1 MVLVSITILAIMG
14 TLFTAIAMRSYEYS
28 YAKLCKQQAY
38 YTARSSI
45 EAFYSMV
52 TSNTALLTSLLTEL
66 QSEYLRQVAA
76 APSGVVDPTTVG
88 INVGSTG
95 GGDGSGLVAGGFFDT
110 FLGDCELRVRYAD
123 QKMSQLSIEAH
134 ATYNGYSE
142 SARALIA
149 RTNFAASELKKI
161 FDNTFC
167 LQSPISTIVTDG
179 INGDVYVSQPA
190 PYMYNDDGS
199 IKTTGNEGV
208 YNSILEQLKK
218 NGSYQH
224 GSKTYYAVAG
234 QYLREDDGSIT
245 TYTSTDVG
253 KYNYILSTKVYGN
266 VQASTEDSSLV
277 GHTKPI
283 GMDNMPLANGLYNDW
298 VELYMFSAVE
308 GDITM
313 DGNLYA
319 HSRVLVGLIDKDQSG
334 RQYISYWDDAQQRRI
349 FPQRASATLL
359 TSNVYPTYG
368 LEGNSA
374 GQIKNYEHGF
384 AEDVFFDHTQSAV
397 LDVGVSKFRI
407 NGNMYLWEDARIE
420 NMDSTQTENA
430 LNGVKNNIYAA
441 KDLYIDGYYIE
452 DWSSIFSWATMYTN
466 HQVSVYGDVVVK
478 GDAFIS
484 GADIYGDV
492 YCYGDKLTMVD
503 VNVYGNVYFAGSD
516 FSALGLNVNSGT
528 LNVTYNGQSATKN
541 LSGGNVIIAGLKG
554 DSNYKG
560 YDDGAGFGTAQD
572 VGGSKSKYEWG
583 ATLTNCNVYGNL
595 WSAVNTHIMCSK
607 WADGSNSLPDKY
619 GNIYVEQYLFIDL
632 TFPYTYTT
640 KKEPDVLK
648 SGHHENW
655 LASEEEN
662 EDYKFYE
669 AACWNCFERV
679 NSSQV
684 IYAERFQFRTNQS
697 EYSGYSVDVSFL
709 GNVYVG
715 SGGAYVDGNED
726 NNDGRYE
733 GGKGGAKGYRG
744 ESIFMESFHTPTWKT
759 ERYWDITGV
768 KYYRVPDSCWDTSF
782 GSNAVCIDTETATSY
797 IANSLYP
804 ASGGNWDVAM
814 NYRQTQLLASFG
826 QNTGT
831 YGEAVFGNTQIWK
844 DKVIN
849 LYSWTAPQHG
859 IDEEDLE
866 TGKVVNY
873 AGGEDGFGQADIAGN
888 VMRDSVGAYLEFL
901 RDNPAAGEVSG
912 SENQGNYTLTIK
924 QSACF
929 RTKADFTRF
938 DRVIIDTTS
947 GNVHI
952 KFLGGAEFGDPAA
965 TDYDSGSDVILK
977 GGNLTFWY
985 LYQNGSYDIDAPTLK
1000 VNPFTQVGLVQAG
1013 TGGGYSIDG
1022 LYIISNDDCLIQ
1034 FEKDASLTGFVYA
1047 PYSHFLLKPGSSGAT
1062 NTLNGCM
1069 AIESLI
1075 LIADG
1080 DGVDWFTNWWN
1091 NLIWKPDKIIDALVK
1106 QYENSFY
1113 DYVMPPLIMDAG
1125 FQYGDTAGELTDFN
1139 QVVWEFM
1146 GYY

>member
-66 QSEYLRQVAA
+66 QAEYLRQVAA

-95 GGDGSGLVAGGFFDT
+95 GGDGNGLVAGGFFDT

-208 YNSILEQLKK
+208 YNHILEQLKK

-234 QYLREDDGSIT
+234 QYLREDDGSVT

-298 VELYMFSAVE
+298 VELYMFSAVK
-308 GDITM
+308 GDVTM

-374 GQIKNYEHGF
+374 GQITNYEHGF
-384 AEDVFFDHTQSAV
+384 AKDVFFDHTQSAV

-466 HQVSVYGDVVVK
+466 HQVSVYGDVVVQ

-560 YDDGAGFGTAQD
+560 YDAGAGFGTAQD
-572 VGGSKSKYEWG
+572 VGGSASDYEWG

-607 WADGSNSLPDKY
+607 WDEGSKSLPDKY

-632 TFPYTYTT
+632 TFPYTTET
-640 KKEPDVLK
+640 DGLK

-655 LASEEEN
+655 LAGEN
-662 EDYKFYE
+662 NDYNV
-669 AACWNCFERV
+669 AARWNCFERT
-679 NSSQV
+679 NDNQV
-684 IYAERFQFRTNQS
+684 IYAERFQFRTNQ
-697 EYSGYSVDVSFL
+697 VDILLVQRTDVNYL
-709 GNVYVG
+709 GTLCVG
-715 SGGAYVDGNED
+715 NGGFYVDGNDEWHNEETFNYSWNNSTKFIAAFTSTPESSAKLWDADFD
-726 NNDGRYE
+726 NSIQYGVNEITLASRIADGY
-733 GGKGGAKGYRG
+733 GTV
-744 ESIFMESFHTPTWKT
+744 ES
-759 ERYWDITGV
+759 
-768 KYYRVPDSCWDTSF
+768 
-782 GSNAVCIDTETATSY
+782 ALSY
-797 IANSLYP
+797 KL
-804 ASGGNWDVAM
+804 
-814 NYRQTQLLASFG
+814 TQLLTSFG

-888 VMRDSVGAYLEFL
+888 VMRDSVDAYLEFL
-901 RDNPAAGEVSG
+901 GDNRAAGEVSG
-912 SENQGNYTLTIK
+912 SEDQGNYTLTIK

-985 LYQNGSYDIDAPTLK
+985 LYQNGSYNIDAPTLK

>member
-208 YNSILEQLKK
+208 YNHILEQLKK

-234 QYLREDDGSIT
+234 QYLREDDGSVT

-298 VELYMFSAVE
+298 VELYMFSAVK
-308 GDITM
+308 GDVTM

-359 TSNVYPTYG
+359 TSNVYPAYG

-374 GQIKNYEHGF
+374 GQITNYEHGF
-384 AEDVFFDHTQSAV
+384 AKDVFFDHTQSAV

-466 HQVSVYGDVVVK
+466 HQVSVYGDVVVQ

-560 YDDGAGFGTAQD
+560 YDAGAGFGTAQD
-572 VGGSKSKYEWG
+572 VGGSASDYEWG

-607 WADGSNSLPDKY
+607 WDEGSKSLPDKY

-632 TFPYTYTT
+632 TFPYTTET
-640 KKEPDVLK
+640 DGLK

-655 LASEEEN
+655 LAGEN
-662 EDYKFYE
+662 NDYNV
-669 AACWNCFERV
+669 AARWNCFERT
-679 NSSQV
+679 NDNQV
-684 IYAERFQFRTNQS
+684 IYAERFQFRTNQ
-697 EYSGYSVDVSFL
+697 VDILLVQRTDVNYL
-709 GNVYVG
+709 GTLCVG
-715 SGGAYVDGNED
+715 NGGFYVDGNDEWHNEETFNYSWNNSTKFIAAFTSTPESSAKLWDADFD
-726 NNDGRYE
+726 NSIQYGVNEITLASRIADGY
-733 GGKGGAKGYRG
+733 GTV
-744 ESIFMESFHTPTWKT
+744 ES
-759 ERYWDITGV
+759 
-768 KYYRVPDSCWDTSF
+768 
-782 GSNAVCIDTETATSY
+782 ALSY
-797 IANSLYP
+797 KL
-804 ASGGNWDVAM
+804 
-814 NYRQTQLLASFG
+814 TQLLDSFG

-888 VMRDSVGAYLEFL
+888 VMRDSVDAYLEFL
-901 RDNPAAGEVSG
+901 GDNRAAGEVSG
-912 SENQGNYTLTIK
+912 SEDQGNYTLTIK

-965 TDYDSGSDVILK
+965 TSYDNGSDVILK

-985 LYQNGSYDIDAPTLK
+985 LYQNGSYNIDAPTLK

>member
-66 QSEYLRQVAA
+66 QAEYLRQVAA

-208 YNSILEQLKK
+208 YNHILEQLKK

-234 QYLREDDGSIT
+234 QYLREDDGSVT

-308 GDITM
+308 GDVTM

-374 GQIKNYEHGF
+374 GQITNYEHGF
-384 AEDVFFDHTQSAV
+384 AKDVFFDHTQSAV

-466 HQVSVYGDVVVK
+466 HQVSVYGDVVVQ

-560 YDDGAGFGTAQD
+560 YDAGAGFGTAQD
-572 VGGSKSKYEWG
+572 VGGSASDYEWG

-607 WADGSNSLPDKY
+607 WDEGSKSLPDKY

-632 TFPYTYTT
+632 TFPYTTET
-640 KKEPDVLK
+640 DGLK

-655 LASEEEN
+655 LAGEN
-662 EDYKFYE
+662 NDYNV
-669 AACWNCFERV
+669 AARWNCFERT
-679 NSSQV
+679 NDNQV
-684 IYAERFQFRTNQS
+684 IYAERFQFRTNQ
-697 EYSGYSVDVSFL
+697 VDILLVQRTDVNYL
-709 GNVYVG
+709 GTLCVG
-715 SGGAYVDGNED
+715 NGGFYVDGNDEWHNEETFNYSWNNSTKFIAAFTSTPESSAKLWDADFD
-726 NNDGRYE
+726 NSIQYGVNEITLASRIADGY
-733 GGKGGAKGYRG
+733 GTV
-744 ESIFMESFHTPTWKT
+744 ES
-759 ERYWDITGV
+759 
-768 KYYRVPDSCWDTSF
+768 
-782 GSNAVCIDTETATSY
+782 ALSY
-797 IANSLYP
+797 KL
-804 ASGGNWDVAM
+804 
-814 NYRQTQLLASFG
+814 TQLLTSFG

-888 VMRDSVGAYLEFL
+888 VMRDSVSAYLEFL

-965 TDYDSGSDVILK
+965 TDYDSGGDVILK

-985 LYQNGSYDIDAPTLK
+985 LYQNGSYNIDAPTLK

>member
-66 QSEYLRQVAA
+66 QAEYLRQVAA

-374 GQIKNYEHGF
+374 GQIANYEHGF
-384 AEDVFFDHTQSAV
+384 AKDVFFDHTQSAV

-466 HQVSVYGDVVVK
+466 HQVSVYGDVVVQ

-560 YDDGAGFGTAQD
+560 YDAGAGFGTAQD
-572 VGGSKSKYEWG
+572 VGGSASDYEWG

-607 WADGSNSLPDKY
+607 WDEGSKSLPDKY

-632 TFPYTYTT
+632 TFPYTTET
-640 KKEPDVLK
+640 DGLK

-655 LASEEEN
+655 LAGEN
-662 EDYKFYE
+662 NDYNV
-669 AACWNCFERV
+669 AARWNCFERT
-679 NSSQV
+679 NDNQV
-684 IYAERFQFRTNQS
+684 IYAERFQFRTNQ
-697 EYSGYSVDVSFL
+697 VDILLVQRTDVNYL
-709 GNVYVG
+709 GTLCVG
-715 SGGAYVDGNED
+715 NGGFYVDGNDEWHNEETFNYSWNNSTKFIAAFTSTPESSAKLWDADFD
-726 NNDGRYE
+726 NSIQYGVNEITLASRIADGY
-733 GGKGGAKGYRG
+733 GTV
-744 ESIFMESFHTPTWKT
+744 ES
-759 ERYWDITGV
+759 
-768 KYYRVPDSCWDTSF
+768 
-782 GSNAVCIDTETATSY
+782 ALSY
-797 IANSLYP
+797 KL
-804 ASGGNWDVAM
+804 
-814 NYRQTQLLASFG
+814 TQLLTSFG

-912 SENQGNYTLTIK
+912 SKNQGNYTLTIK

-965 TDYDSGSDVILK
+965 TDYDSGGDVILK

-985 LYQNGSYDIDAPTLK
+985 LYQNGSYNIDAPTLK

>member
-208 YNSILEQLKK
+208 YNHILEQLKK

-234 QYLREDDGSIT
+234 QYLREDDGSVT

-308 GDITM
+308 GDVTM

-374 GQIKNYEHGF
+374 GQITNYEHGF

-466 HQVSVYGDVVVK
+466 HQVSVYGDVVVQ

-560 YDDGAGFGTAQD
+560 YDAGAGFGTAQD
-572 VGGSKSKYEWG
+572 VGGSASDYEWG

-607 WADGSNSLPDKY
+607 WDEGSKSLPDKY

-632 TFPYTYTT
+632 TFPYTTET
-640 KKEPDVLK
+640 DGLK

-655 LASEEEN
+655 LAGEN
-662 EDYKFYE
+662 NDYNV
-669 AACWNCFERV
+669 AARWNCFERT
-679 NSSQV
+679 NDNQV
-684 IYAERFQFRTNQS
+684 IYAERFQFRTNQ
-697 EYSGYSVDVSFL
+697 VDILLVQRTDVNYL
-709 GNVYVG
+709 GTLCVG
-715 SGGAYVDGNED
+715 NGGFYVDGNDEWHNEETFNYSWNNSTKFIAAFTSTPESSAKLWDADFD
-726 NNDGRYE
+726 NSIQYGVNEITLASRIADGY
-733 GGKGGAKGYRG
+733 GTV
-744 ESIFMESFHTPTWKT
+744 ES
-759 ERYWDITGV
+759 
-768 KYYRVPDSCWDTSF
+768 
-782 GSNAVCIDTETATSY
+782 ALSY
-797 IANSLYP
+797 KL
-804 ASGGNWDVAM
+804 
-814 NYRQTQLLASFG
+814 TQLLTSFG

-912 SENQGNYTLTIK
+912 SKNQGNYTLTIK

-965 TDYDSGSDVILK
+965 TDYDSGGDVILK

-985 LYQNGSYDIDAPTLK
+985 LYQNGSYNIDAPTLK

>member
-234 QYLREDDGSIT
+234 QYLREDDGSVNM
-245 TYTSTDVG
+245 YTSTDVG

-298 VELYMFSAVE
+298 VELYMFSAVK
-308 GDITM
+308 GDVTM

-319 HSRVLVGLIDKDQSG
+319 HSRELVGLIDKDQSG

-374 GQIKNYEHGF
+374 GQITNYEHGF
-384 AEDVFFDHTQSAV
+384 AKDVFFDHTQSAV

-466 HQVSVYGDVVVK
+466 HQVSVYGDVVVQ

-560 YDDGAGFGTAQD
+560 YDAGAGFGTAQD
-572 VGGSKSKYEWG
+572 VGGSASDYEWG

-607 WADGSNSLPDKY
+607 WDEGSKSLPDKY

-632 TFPYTYTT
+632 TFPYTTET
-640 KKEPDVLK
+640 DGLK

-655 LASEEEN
+655 LAGEN
-662 EDYKFYE
+662 NDYNV
-669 AACWNCFERV
+669 AARWNCFERT
-679 NSSQV
+679 NDNQV
-684 IYAERFQFRTNQS
+684 IYAERFQFRTNQ
-697 EYSGYSVDVSFL
+697 VDILLVQRTDVNYL
-709 GNVYVG
+709 GTLCVG
-715 SGGAYVDGNED
+715 NGGFYVDGNDEWHNEETFNYSWNNSTKFIAAFTSTPESSAKLWDADFD
-726 NNDGRYE
+726 NSIQYGVNEITLASRIADGY
-733 GGKGGAKGYRG
+733 GTV
-744 ESIFMESFHTPTWKT
+744 ES
-759 ERYWDITGV
+759 
-768 KYYRVPDSCWDTSF
+768 
-782 GSNAVCIDTETATSY
+782 ALSY
-797 IANSLYP
+797 KL
-804 ASGGNWDVAM
+804 
-814 NYRQTQLLASFG
+814 TQLLDSFG

-888 VMRDSVGAYLEFL
+888 VMRDSVDAYLEFL
-901 RDNPAAGEVSG
+901 GDNRAAGEVSG
-912 SENQGNYTLTIK
+912 SEDQGNYTLTIK

-965 TDYDSGSDVILK
+965 TSYDNGSDVILK

-985 LYQNGSYDIDAPTLK
+985 LYQNGSYNIDAPTLK

>member
-66 QSEYLRQVAA
+66 QAEYLRQVAA

-208 YNSILEQLKK
+208 YNHILEQLKK

-234 QYLREDDGSIT
+234 QYLREDDGSVT

-298 VELYMFSAVE
+298 VELYMFSAVK
-308 GDITM
+308 GDVTM

-319 HSRVLVGLIDKDQSG
+319 HSRVLVGLIDKDRSG

-374 GQIKNYEHGF
+374 GQITNYEHGF
-384 AEDVFFDHTQSAV
+384 AKDVFFDHTQSAV

-466 HQVSVYGDVVVK
+466 HQVSVYGDVVVQ

-541 LSGGNVIIAGLKG
+541 LSGGNVMIAGLKG

-560 YDDGAGFGTAQD
+560 YDAGAGFGTAQD
-572 VGGSKSKYEWG
+572 VGGSASDYEWG

-607 WADGSNSLPDKY
+607 WDEGSKSLPDKY

-632 TFPYTYTT
+632 TFPYTTET
-640 KKEPDVLK
+640 DGLK

-655 LASEEEN
+655 LAGEN
-662 EDYKFYE
+662 NDYNV
-669 AACWNCFERV
+669 AARWNCFERT
-679 NSSQV
+679 NDNQV
-684 IYAERFQFRTNQS
+684 IYAERFQFRTNQADILL
-697 EYSGYSVDVSFL
+697 VQRTDVNYL
-709 GNVYVG
+709 GTLCVG
-715 SGGAYVDGNED
+715 NGGFYVDGNDEWHNEETFNYSWNNSTKFIAAFTSTPESSAKLWDADFD
-726 NNDGRYE
+726 NSIQYGVNEITLASRIADGY
-733 GGKGGAKGYRG
+733 GTV
-744 ESIFMESFHTPTWKT
+744 ES
-759 ERYWDITGV
+759 
-768 KYYRVPDSCWDTSF
+768 
-782 GSNAVCIDTETATSY
+782 ALSY
-797 IANSLYP
+797 KL
-804 ASGGNWDVAM
+804 
-814 NYRQTQLLASFG
+814 TQLLTSFG

-888 VMRDSVGAYLEFL
+888 VMRDSVSAYLEFL

-985 LYQNGSYDIDAPTLK
+985 LYQNGSYNIDAPTLK
-1000 VNPFTQVGLVQAG
+1000 VNPFTQVGLVQSG

>member
-374 GQIKNYEHGF
+374 GQIANYEHGF
-384 AEDVFFDHTQSAV
+384 AKDVFFDHTQSAV

-466 HQVSVYGDVVVK
+466 HQVSVYGDVVVQ

-554 DSNYKG
+554 DSNYKT
-560 YDDGAGFGTAQD
+560 YDAGAGFGTAQD
-572 VGGSKSKYEWG
+572 VGGSASKYEWG

-607 WADGSNSLPDKY
+607 WDEGSKSLPDKY

-632 TFPYTYTT
+632 TFPYTTET
-640 KKEPDVLK
+640 DGLK

-655 LASEEEN
+655 LAGEN
-662 EDYKFYE
+662 NDYNV
-669 AACWNCFERV
+669 AARWNCFERT
-679 NSSQV
+679 NDNQV
-684 IYAERFQFRTNQS
+684 IYAERFQFRTNQ
-697 EYSGYSVDVSFL
+697 VDILLVQRTDVNYL
-709 GNVYVG
+709 GTLCVG
-715 SGGAYVDGNED
+715 NGGFYVDGNDEWHNEETFNYSWNNSTKFIAAFTSTPESSAKLWDADFD
-726 NNDGRYE
+726 NSIQYGVNEITLASRIADGY
-733 GGKGGAKGYRG
+733 GTV
-744 ESIFMESFHTPTWKT
+744 ES
-759 ERYWDITGV
+759 
-768 KYYRVPDSCWDTSF
+768 
-782 GSNAVCIDTETATSY
+782 ALSY
-797 IANSLYP
+797 KL
-804 ASGGNWDVAM
+804 
-814 NYRQTQLLASFG
+814 TQLLTSFG

-888 VMRDSVGAYLEFL
+888 VMRDSVDAYLEFL
-901 RDNPAAGEVSG
+901 GDNRAAGEVSG
-912 SENQGNYTLTIK
+912 SKDQGNYTLTIK

-965 TDYDSGSDVILK
+965 TDYDSGGDVILK

-985 LYQNGSYDIDAPTLK
+985 LYQNGSYNINAPTLK

-1080 DGVDWFTNWWN
+1080 DDVDWFTNWWN

>member
-66 QSEYLRQVAA
+66 QAEYLRQVAA

-190 PYMYNDDGS
+190 PYVYNDDGS

-208 YNSILEQLKK
+208 YNHILEQLKK

-234 QYLREDDGSIT
+234 QYLREDDGSVT

-298 VELYMFSAVE
+298 VELYMFSAVK
-308 GDITM
+308 GDVTM

-374 GQIKNYEHGF
+374 GQITNYEHGF

-466 HQVSVYGDVVVK
+466 HQVSVYGDVVVQ

-560 YDDGAGFGTAQD
+560 YDAGAGFGTAQD
-572 VGGSKSKYEWG
+572 VGGSASDYEWG

-607 WADGSNSLPDKY
+607 WDEGSKSLPDKY

-632 TFPYTYTT
+632 TFPYTTET
-640 KKEPDVLK
+640 DGLK

-655 LASEEEN
+655 LAGEN
-662 EDYKFYE
+662 NDYNV
-669 AACWNCFERV
+669 AARWNCFERT
-679 NSSQV
+679 NDNQV
-684 IYAERFQFRTNQS
+684 IYAERFQFRTNQ
-697 EYSGYSVDVSFL
+697 VDILLVQRTDVNYL
-709 GNVYVG
+709 GTLCVG
-715 SGGAYVDGNED
+715 NGGFYVDGNDEWHNEETFNYSWNNSTKFIAAFTSTPESSAKLWDADFD
-726 NNDGRYE
+726 NSIQYGVNEITLASRIADGY
-733 GGKGGAKGYRG
+733 GTV
-744 ESIFMESFHTPTWKT
+744 ES
-759 ERYWDITGV
+759 
-768 KYYRVPDSCWDTSF
+768 
-782 GSNAVCIDTETATSY
+782 ALSY
-797 IANSLYP
+797 KL
-804 ASGGNWDVAM
+804 
-814 NYRQTQLLASFG
+814 TQLLTSFG

-888 VMRDSVGAYLEFL
+888 VMRDSVDAYLEFL
-901 RDNPAAGEVSG
+901 GDNPAAGEVSG

-965 TDYDSGSDVILK
+965 TSYDNGSDVILK

-985 LYQNGSYDIDAPTLK
+985 LYQNGSYNIDAPTLK

>member
-66 QSEYLRQVAA
+66 QAEYLRQVAA

-374 GQIKNYEHGF
+374 GQIANYEHGF
-384 AEDVFFDHTQSAV
+384 AKDVFFDHTQSAV

-466 HQVSVYGDVVVK
+466 HQVSVYGDVVVQ

-560 YDDGAGFGTAQD
+560 YDAGAGFGTAQD
-572 VGGSKSKYEWG
+572 VGGSASDYEWG

-607 WADGSNSLPDKY
+607 WDEGSKSLPDKY

-632 TFPYTYTT
+632 TFPYTTET
-640 KKEPDVLK
+640 DGLK

-655 LASEEEN
+655 LAGEN
-662 EDYKFYE
+662 NDYNV
-669 AACWNCFERV
+669 AARWNCFERT
-679 NSSQV
+679 NDNQV
-684 IYAERFQFRTNQS
+684 IYAERFQFRTNQ
-697 EYSGYSVDVSFL
+697 VDILLVQRTDVNYL
-709 GNVYVG
+709 GTLCVG
-715 SGGAYVDGNED
+715 NGGFYVDGNDEWHNEETFNYSWNNSTKFIAAFTSTPESSAKLWDADFD
-726 NNDGRYE
+726 NSIQYGVNEITLASRIADGY
-733 GGKGGAKGYRG
+733 GTV
-744 ESIFMESFHTPTWKT
+744 ES
-759 ERYWDITGV
+759 
-768 KYYRVPDSCWDTSF
+768 
-782 GSNAVCIDTETATSY
+782 ALSY
-797 IANSLYP
+797 KL
-804 ASGGNWDVAM
+804 
-814 NYRQTQLLASFG
+814 TQLLTSFG

-888 VMRDSVGAYLEFL
+888 VMRDSVDAYLEFL
-901 RDNPAAGEVSG
+901 GDNRAAGEVSG
-912 SENQGNYTLTIK
+912 SKDQGNYTLTIK

-965 TDYDSGSDVILK
+965 TDYDSGGDVILK

-985 LYQNGSYDIDAPTLK
+985 LYQNGSYNINAPTLK

>member
-66 QSEYLRQVAA
+66 QAEYLRQVAA

-234 QYLREDDGSIT
+234 QYLREDDGSVT
-245 TYTSTDVG
+245 MYTSTDVG
-253 KYNYILSTKVYGN
+253 KYNHILRTKVYGN

-308 GDITM
+308 GDVTM

-374 GQIKNYEHGF
+374 GQITNYEHGF

-466 HQVSVYGDVVVK
+466 HQVSVYGDVVVQ

-516 FSALGLNVNSGT
+516 FSALGLNVNRGT

-560 YDDGAGFGTAQD
+560 YDAGAGFGTAQD
-572 VGGSKSKYEWG
+572 VGGSASDYEWG

-607 WADGSNSLPDKY
+607 WDEGSKSLPDKY

-632 TFPYTYTT
+632 TFPYTTET
-640 KKEPDVLK
+640 DGLK

-655 LASEEEN
+655 LAGEN
-662 EDYKFYE
+662 NDYNV
-669 AACWNCFERV
+669 AARWNCFERT
-679 NSSQV
+679 NDNQV
-684 IYAERFQFRTNQS
+684 IYAERFQFRTNQ
-697 EYSGYSVDVSFL
+697 VDILLVQRTDVNYL
-709 GNVYVG
+709 GTLCVG
-715 SGGAYVDGNED
+715 NGGFYVDGNDEWHNEETFNYSWNNSTKFIAAFTSTPESSAKLWDADFD
-726 NNDGRYE
+726 NSIQYGVNEITLASRIADGY
-733 GGKGGAKGYRG
+733 GTV
-744 ESIFMESFHTPTWKT
+744 ES
-759 ERYWDITGV
+759 
-768 KYYRVPDSCWDTSF
+768 
-782 GSNAVCIDTETATSY
+782 ALSY
-797 IANSLYP
+797 KL
-804 ASGGNWDVAM
+804 
-814 NYRQTQLLASFG
+814 TQLLTSFG

-888 VMRDSVGAYLEFL
+888 VMRDSVSAYLEFL

-965 TDYDSGSDVILK
+965 TDYDSGGDVILK

>member
-1 MVLVSITILAIMG
+1 MKARCRLRRVYKKGASLAMVLVSITILAIMG

-66 QSEYLRQVAA
+66 QAEYLRQVAA

-234 QYLREDDGSIT
+234 QYLREDDGSVT

-298 VELYMFSAVE
+298 VELYMFSAVK
-308 GDITM
+308 GDVTM

-374 GQIKNYEHGF
+374 GQITNYEHGF
-384 AEDVFFDHTQSAV
+384 AKDVFFDHTQSAV

-466 HQVSVYGDVVVK
+466 HQVSVYGDVVVQ

-560 YDDGAGFGTAQD
+560 YDAGAGFGTAQD
-572 VGGSKSKYEWG
+572 VGGSASDYEWG

-607 WADGSNSLPDKY
+607 WDEGSKSLPDKY

-632 TFPYTYTT
+632 TFPYTTET
-640 KKEPDVLK
+640 DGLK

-655 LASEEEN
+655 LAGEN
-662 EDYKFYE
+662 NDYNV
-669 AACWNCFERV
+669 AARWNCFERT
-679 NSSQV
+679 NDNQV
-684 IYAERFQFRTNQS
+684 IYAERFQFRTNQ
-697 EYSGYSVDVSFL
+697 VDILLVQRTDVNYL
-709 GNVYVG
+709 GTLCVG
-715 SGGAYVDGNED
+715 NGGFYVDGNDEWHNEETFNYSWNNSTKFIAAFTSTPESSAKLWDADFD
-726 NNDGRYE
+726 NSIQYGVNEITLASRIADGY
-733 GGKGGAKGYRG
+733 GTV
-744 ESIFMESFHTPTWKT
+744 ES
-759 ERYWDITGV
+759 
-768 KYYRVPDSCWDTSF
+768 
-782 GSNAVCIDTETATSY
+782 ALSY
-797 IANSLYP
+797 KL
-804 ASGGNWDVAM
+804 
-814 NYRQTQLLASFG
+814 TQLLTSFG

-912 SENQGNYTLTIK
+912 SKNQGNYTLTIK

-965 TDYDSGSDVILK
+965 TDYDSGGDVILK

-985 LYQNGSYDIDAPTLK
+985 LYQNGSYNIDAPTLK

>member
-66 QSEYLRQVAA
+66 QAEYLRQVAA

-190 PYMYNDDGS
+190 PYVYNDDGS

-208 YNSILEQLKK
+208 YNHILEQLKK

-234 QYLREDDGSIT
+234 QYLREDDGSVT

-308 GDITM
+308 GDVTM

-374 GQIKNYEHGF
+374 GQITNYEHGF

-466 HQVSVYGDVVVK
+466 HQVSVYGDVVVQ

-560 YDDGAGFGTAQD
+560 YDAGAGFGTAQD
-572 VGGSKSKYEWG
+572 VGGSASDYEWG

-607 WADGSNSLPDKY
+607 WDEGSKSLPDKY

-632 TFPYTYTT
+632 TFPYTTET
-640 KKEPDVLK
+640 DGLK

-655 LASEEEN
+655 LAGEN
-662 EDYKFYE
+662 NDYNV
-669 AACWNCFERV
+669 AARWNCFERT
-679 NSSQV
+679 NDNQV
-684 IYAERFQFRTNQS
+684 IYAERFQFRTNQ
-697 EYSGYSVDVSFL
+697 VDILLVQRTDVNYL
-709 GNVYVG
+709 GTLCVG
-715 SGGAYVDGNED
+715 NGGFYVDGNDEWHNEETFNYSWNNSTKFIAAFTSTPESSAKLWDADFD
-726 NNDGRYE
+726 NSIQYGVNEITLASRIADGY
-733 GGKGGAKGYRG
+733 GTV
-744 ESIFMESFHTPTWKT
+744 ES
-759 ERYWDITGV
+759 
-768 KYYRVPDSCWDTSF
+768 
-782 GSNAVCIDTETATSY
+782 ALSY
-797 IANSLYP
+797 KL
-804 ASGGNWDVAM
+804 
-814 NYRQTQLLASFG
+814 TQLLTSFG

-831 YGEAVFGNTQIWK
+831 YGEAVFGNTQIWE

-888 VMRDSVGAYLEFL
+888 VMRDSVDAYLEFL
-901 RDNPAAGEVSG
+901 GDNPAAGEVSG

-985 LYQNGSYDIDAPTLK
+985 LYQNGSYNIDAPTLK
-1000 VNPFTQVGLVQAG
+1000 VNPFTQVGLVQSG

>member
-1 MVLVSITILAIMG
+1 MKARCRLRRVYKKGASLAMVLVSITILAIMG

-66 QSEYLRQVAA
+66 QAEYLRQVAA

-208 YNSILEQLKK
+208 YNHILEQLKK

-234 QYLREDDGSIT
+234 QYLREDDGSVT

-308 GDITM
+308 GDVTM

-374 GQIKNYEHGF
+374 GQITNYEHGF
-384 AEDVFFDHTQSAV
+384 AKDVFFDHTQSAV

-466 HQVSVYGDVVVK
+466 HQVSVYGDVVVQ

-560 YDDGAGFGTAQD
+560 YDAGAGFGTAQD
-572 VGGSKSKYEWG
+572 VGGSASDYEWG

-607 WADGSNSLPDKY
+607 WDEGSKSLPDKY

-632 TFPYTYTT
+632 TFPYTTET
-640 KKEPDVLK
+640 DGLK

-655 LASEEEN
+655 LAGEN
-662 EDYKFYE
+662 NDYNV
-669 AACWNCFERV
+669 AARWNCFERT
-679 NSSQV
+679 NDNQV
-684 IYAERFQFRTNQS
+684 IYAERFQFRTNQ
-697 EYSGYSVDVSFL
+697 VDILLVQRTDVNYL
-709 GNVYVG
+709 GTLCVG
-715 SGGAYVDGNED
+715 NGGFYVDGNDEWHNEETFNYSWNNSTKFIAAFTSTPESSAKLWDADFD
-726 NNDGRYE
+726 NSIQYGVNEITLASRIADGY
-733 GGKGGAKGYRG
+733 GTV
-744 ESIFMESFHTPTWKT
+744 ES
-759 ERYWDITGV
+759 
-768 KYYRVPDSCWDTSF
+768 
-782 GSNAVCIDTETATSY
+782 ALSY
-797 IANSLYP
+797 KL
-804 ASGGNWDVAM
+804 
-814 NYRQTQLLASFG
+814 TQLLTSFG

-912 SENQGNYTLTIK
+912 SKNQGNYTLTIK

-965 TDYDSGSDVILK
+965 TDYDSGGDVILK

-985 LYQNGSYDIDAPTLK
+985 LYQNGSYNIDAPTLK

>member
-66 QSEYLRQVAA
+66 QAEYLRQVAA

-234 QYLREDDGSIT
+234 QYLREDDGSVT

-308 GDITM
+308 GDVTM

-374 GQIKNYEHGF
+374 GQIANYEHGF
-384 AEDVFFDHTQSAV
+384 AKDVFFDHTQSAV

-466 HQVSVYGDVVVK
+466 HQVSVYGDVVVQ

-560 YDDGAGFGTAQD
+560 YDDGAGFGTAED
-572 VGGSKSKYEWG
+572 VGGSASDYEWG

-607 WADGSNSLPDKY
+607 WDEGSKSLPDKY

-632 TFPYTYTT
+632 TFPYTTET
-640 KKEPDVLK
+640 DGLK

-655 LASEEEN
+655 LAGEN
-662 EDYKFYE
+662 NDYNV
-669 AACWNCFERV
+669 AARWNCFERT
-679 NSSQV
+679 NDNQV
-684 IYAERFQFRTNQS
+684 IYAERFQFRTNQ
-697 EYSGYSVDVSFL
+697 VDILLVQRTDVNYL
-709 GNVYVG
+709 GTLCVG
-715 SGGAYVDGNED
+715 NGGFYVDGNDEWHNEETFNYSWNNSTKFIAAFTSTPESSAKLWDADFD
-726 NNDGRYE
+726 NSIQYGVNEITLASRIADGY
-733 GGKGGAKGYRG
+733 GTV
-744 ESIFMESFHTPTWKT
+744 ES
-759 ERYWDITGV
+759 
-768 KYYRVPDSCWDTSF
+768 
-782 GSNAVCIDTETATSY
+782 ALSY
-797 IANSLYP
+797 KL
-804 ASGGNWDVAM
+804 
-814 NYRQTQLLASFG
+814 TQLLTSFG

-831 YGEAVFGNTQIWK
+831 YREAVFGNTQIWK

-888 VMRDSVGAYLEFL
+888 VMRDSVDAYLEFL
-901 RDNPAAGEVSG
+901 RDNRAAGEVSG
-912 SENQGNYTLTIK
+912 SEDQGNYTLTIK

-985 LYQNGSYDIDAPTLK
+985 LYQNGSYNIDAPTLK

-1091 NLIWKPDKIIDALVK
+1091 NLIWKPGKIIDALVK

>member
-218 NGSYQH
+218 KGSYQH
-224 GSKTYYAVAG
+224 GSKTYHAVAG
-234 QYLREDDGSIT
+234 QYLREDDGSVT
-245 TYTSTDVG
+245 MYTSTDVG

-374 GQIKNYEHGF
+374 GQITNYEHGF

-452 DWSSIFSWATMYTN
+452 DWSNIFSWATMYTN
-466 HQVSVYGDVVVK
+466 HQVSVYGDVVVQ

-516 FSALGLNVNSGT
+516 FSALGLNVNRGT
-528 LNVTYNGQSATKN
+528 LNVTYNGQSATKE

-554 DSNYKG
+554 DSNYNK
-560 YDDGAGFGTAQD
+560 YDAGAGFGTAQD

-640 KKEPDVLK
+640 KTEPDVLK

-669 AACWNCFERV
+669 AARWNCFERT
-679 NSSQV
+679 NDNQV
-684 IYAERFQFRTNQS
+684 IYAERFQFRTNQ
-697 EYSGYSVDVSFL
+697 VDILLVQRTDVNYL
-709 GNVYVG
+709 GTLCVG
-715 SGGAYVDGNED
+715 NGGFYVDGNDEWHNEETFNYSWNNSTKFIAAFTSTPESSAKLWDADFD
-726 NNDGRYE
+726 NSIQYGVNEITLASRIADGY
-733 GGKGGAKGYRG
+733 GTV
-744 ESIFMESFHTPTWKT
+744 ES
-759 ERYWDITGV
+759 
-768 KYYRVPDSCWDTSF
+768 
-782 GSNAVCIDTETATSY
+782 ALSY
-797 IANSLYP
+797 KL
-804 ASGGNWDVAM
+804 
-814 NYRQTQLLASFG
+814 TQLLTSFG

-912 SENQGNYTLTIK
+912 SKNQGNYTLTIK

-985 LYQNGSYDIDAPTLK
+985 LYQNGSYNIDAPTLK

>member
-66 QSEYLRQVAA
+66 QAEYLRQVAA

-208 YNSILEQLKK
+208 YNHILEQLKK

-234 QYLREDDGSIT
+234 QYLREDDGSVT

-298 VELYMFSAVE
+298 VELYMFSAVK
-308 GDITM
+308 GDVTM

-374 GQIKNYEHGF
+374 GQITNYEHGF
-384 AEDVFFDHTQSAV
+384 AKDVFFDHTQSAV

-466 HQVSVYGDVVVK
+466 HQVSVYGDVVVQ

-560 YDDGAGFGTAQD
+560 YDAGAGFGTAQD
-572 VGGSKSKYEWG
+572 VGGSASDYEWG

-607 WADGSNSLPDKY
+607 WDEGSKSLPDKY

-632 TFPYTYTT
+632 TFPYTTET
-640 KKEPDVLK
+640 DGLK

-655 LASEEEN
+655 LAGEN
-662 EDYKFYE
+662 NDYNV
-669 AACWNCFERV
+669 AARWNCFERT
-679 NSSQV
+679 NDNQV
-684 IYAERFQFRTNQS
+684 IYAERFQFRTNQ
-697 EYSGYSVDVSFL
+697 VDILLVQRTDVNYL
-709 GNVYVG
+709 GTLCVG
-715 SGGAYVDGNED
+715 NGGFYVDGNDEWHNEETFNYSWNNSTKFIAAFTSTPESSAKLWDADFD
-726 NNDGRYE
+726 NSIQYGVNEITLASRIADGY
-733 GGKGGAKGYRG
+733 GTV
-744 ESIFMESFHTPTWKT
+744 ES
-759 ERYWDITGV
+759 
-768 KYYRVPDSCWDTSF
+768 
-782 GSNAVCIDTETATSY
+782 ALSY
-797 IANSLYP
+797 KL
-804 ASGGNWDVAM
+804 
-814 NYRQTQLLASFG
+814 TQLLTSFG

-888 VMRDSVGAYLEFL
+888 VMRDSVSAYLEFL

-985 LYQNGSYDIDAPTLK
+985 LYQNGSYNINAPTLK

-1080 DGVDWFTNWWN
+1080 DDVDWFTNWWN

>member
-66 QSEYLRQVAA
+66 QAEYLRQVAA

-208 YNSILEQLKK
+208 YNHILEQLKK

-234 QYLREDDGSIT
+234 QYLREDDGSVT

-298 VELYMFSAVE
+298 VELYMFSAVK
-308 GDITM
+308 GDVTM

-374 GQIKNYEHGF
+374 GQITNYEHGF
-384 AEDVFFDHTQSAV
+384 AKDVFFDHTQSAV

-466 HQVSVYGDVVVK
+466 HQVSVYGDVVVQ

-560 YDDGAGFGTAQD
+560 YDAGAGFGTAQD
-572 VGGSKSKYEWG
+572 VGGSASDYEWG

-607 WADGSNSLPDKY
+607 WADGSKSLPDKY

-632 TFPYTYTT
+632 TFPYTTET
-640 KKEPDVLK
+640 DGLK

-655 LASEEEN
+655 LAGEN
-662 EDYKFYE
+662 NDYNV
-669 AACWNCFERV
+669 AARWNCFERT
-679 NSSQV
+679 NDNQV
-684 IYAERFQFRTNQS
+684 IYAERFQFRTNQ
-697 EYSGYSVDVSFL
+697 VDILLVQRTDVNYL
-709 GNVYVG
+709 GTLCVG
-715 SGGAYVDGNED
+715 NGGFYVDGNDEWHNEETFNYSWNNSTKFIAAFTSTPESSAKLWDADFD
-726 NNDGRYE
+726 NSIQYGVNEITLASRIADGY
-733 GGKGGAKGYRG
+733 GTV
-744 ESIFMESFHTPTWKT
+744 ES
-759 ERYWDITGV
+759 
-768 KYYRVPDSCWDTSF
+768 
-782 GSNAVCIDTETATSY
+782 ALSY
-797 IANSLYP
+797 KL
-804 ASGGNWDVAM
+804 
-814 NYRQTQLLASFG
+814 TQLLTSFG

-888 VMRDSVGAYLEFL
+888 VMRDSVDAYLEFL
-901 RDNPAAGEVSG
+901 GDNRAAGEVSG
-912 SENQGNYTLTIK
+912 SEDQGNYTLTIK

-965 TDYDSGSDVILK
+965 TSYDNGSDVILK

-985 LYQNGSYDIDAPTLK
+985 LYQNGSYNIDAPTLK

>member
-234 QYLREDDGSIT
+234 QYLREDDGSVNM
-245 TYTSTDVG
+245 YTSTDVG

-298 VELYMFSAVE
+298 VELYMFSAVK
-308 GDITM
+308 GDVTM
-313 DGNLYA
+313 DGNLFA

-374 GQIKNYEHGF
+374 GQITNYEHGF
-384 AEDVFFDHTQSAV
+384 AKDVFFDHTQSAV

-466 HQVSVYGDVVVK
+466 HQVSVYGDVVVQ

-560 YDDGAGFGTAQD
+560 YDAGAGFGTAQD
-572 VGGSKSKYEWG
+572 VGGSASDYEWG

-607 WADGSNSLPDKY
+607 WDEGSKSLPDKY

-632 TFPYTYTT
+632 TFPYTTET
-640 KKEPDVLK
+640 DGLK

-655 LASEEEN
+655 LAGEN
-662 EDYKFYE
+662 NDYNV
-669 AACWNCFERV
+669 AARWNCFERT
-679 NSSQV
+679 NDNQV
-684 IYAERFQFRTNQS
+684 IYAERFQFRTNQ
-697 EYSGYSVDVSFL
+697 VDILLVQRTDVNYL
-709 GNVYVG
+709 GTLCVG
-715 SGGAYVDGNED
+715 NGGFYVDGNDEWHNEETFNYSWNNSTKFIAAFTSTPESSAKLWDADFD
-726 NNDGRYE
+726 NSIQYGVNEITLASRIADGY
-733 GGKGGAKGYRG
+733 GTV
-744 ESIFMESFHTPTWKT
+744 ES
-759 ERYWDITGV
+759 
-768 KYYRVPDSCWDTSF
+768 
-782 GSNAVCIDTETATSY
+782 ALSY
-797 IANSLYP
+797 KL
-804 ASGGNWDVAM
+804 
-814 NYRQTQLLASFG
+814 TQLLDSFG

-888 VMRDSVGAYLEFL
+888 VMRDSVDAYLEFL
-901 RDNPAAGEVSG
+901 GDNRAAGEVSG
-912 SENQGNYTLTIK
+912 SEDQGNYTLTIK

-965 TDYDSGSDVILK
+965 TSYDNGSDVILK

-985 LYQNGSYDIDAPTLK
+985 LYQNGSYNIDAPTLK

>member
-234 QYLREDDGSIT
+234 QYLREDDGSVT

-308 GDITM
+308 GDVTM

-359 TSNVYPTYG
+359 TGNVYPTYG

-374 GQIKNYEHGF
+374 GQIANYEHGF

-466 HQVSVYGDVVVK
+466 HQVSVYGDVVVQ

-554 DSNYKG
+554 DSNYKT
-560 YDDGAGFGTAQD
+560 YDAGAGFGTAQD
-572 VGGSKSKYEWG
+572 VGGSASKYEWG

-607 WADGSNSLPDKY
+607 WDEGSKSLPDKY

-632 TFPYTYTT
+632 TFPYII
-640 KKEPDVLK
+640 DSDGLK

-655 LASEEEN
+655 LAGEN
-662 EDYKFYE
+662 NDYNV
-669 AACWNCFERV
+669 AARWNCFERT
-679 NSSQV
+679 NDNQV
-684 IYAERFQFRTNQS
+684 IYAERFQFRTNQ
-697 EYSGYSVDVSFL
+697 VDILLVQRTDVNYL
-709 GNVYVG
+709 GTLCVG
-715 SGGAYVDGNED
+715 NGGFYVDGNDEWHNEETFNYSWNNSTKFIAAFTSTPESSAKLWDADFD
-726 NNDGRYE
+726 NSIQYGVNEITLASRIADGY
-733 GGKGGAKGYRG
+733 GTV
-744 ESIFMESFHTPTWKT
+744 ES
-759 ERYWDITGV
+759 
-768 KYYRVPDSCWDTSF
+768 
-782 GSNAVCIDTETATSY
+782 ALSY
-797 IANSLYP
+797 KL
-804 ASGGNWDVAM
+804 
-814 NYRQTQLLASFG
+814 TQLLASFG

-888 VMRDSVGAYLEFL
+888 VMRDSVSAYLEFL

-965 TDYDSGSDVILK
+965 TDYDSGGDVILK

>member
-218 NGSYQH
+218 KGSYQH

-234 QYLREDDGSIT
+234 QYLREDDGSVT

-374 GQIKNYEHGF
+374 GQITNYEHGF

-466 HQVSVYGDVVVK
+466 HQVSVYGDVVVQ

-528 LNVTYNGQSATKN
+528 LNVTYNGQSAAKE

-560 YDDGAGFGTAQD
+560 YDDGAGFGTAKD

-607 WADGSNSLPDKY
+607 WDKGKNSLPDKY
-619 GNIYVEQYLFIDL
+619 GNIYVEKYLFIDL
-632 TFPYTYTT
+632 TFPYII
-640 KKEPDVLK
+640 DSSGLK
-648 SGHHENW
+648 TGHHENW
-655 LASEEEN
+655 LASEQKSGAYEL
-662 EDYKFYE
+662 YE

-697 EYSGYSVDVSFL
+697 TSLGGRDTDVNYL
-709 GNVYVG
+709 GSLVV
-715 SGGAYVDGNED
+715 
-726 NNDGRYE
+726 
-733 GGKGGAKGYRG
+733 GKGGLYIDGNHSRHD
-744 ESIFMESFHTPTWKT
+744 E
-759 ERYWDITGV
+759 
-768 KYYRVPDSCWDTSF
+768 DTDGLVWPWNDDDDKSTKI
-782 GSNAVCIDTETATSY
+782 V
-797 IANSLYP
+797 SLYTALGT
-804 ASGGNWDVAM
+804 ASGLWDANFDNSIQYGVNEITLASRIADG
-814 NYRQTQLLASFG
+814 YGTVESALSYKLTQLLDSFG

-831 YGEAVFGNTQIWK
+831 YGEAVFGNTQIWE

-888 VMRDSVGAYLEFL
+888 VMRDSVDAYLEFL
-901 RDNPAAGEVSG
+901 GDNPAAGEVSG

-985 LYQNGSYDIDAPTLK
+985 LYQNGSYNIDAPTLK

-1091 NLIWKPDKIIDALVK
+1091 NLIWKPNKIIDALVK

>member
-234 QYLREDDGSIT
+234 QYLREDDGSVNM
-245 TYTSTDVG
+245 YTSTDVG

-298 VELYMFSAVE
+298 VELYMFSAVK
-308 GDITM
+308 GDVTM

-359 TSNVYPTYG
+359 TSNVYPAYG

-374 GQIKNYEHGF
+374 GQITNYEHGF
-384 AEDVFFDHTQSAV
+384 AKDVFFDHTQSAV

-466 HQVSVYGDVVVK
+466 HQVSVYGDVVVQ

-560 YDDGAGFGTAQD
+560 YDAGAGFGTAQD
-572 VGGSKSKYEWG
+572 VGGSASDYEWG

-607 WADGSNSLPDKY
+607 WDEGSKSLPDKY

-632 TFPYTYTT
+632 TFPYTTET
-640 KKEPDVLK
+640 DGLK

-655 LASEEEN
+655 LAGEN
-662 EDYKFYE
+662 NDYNV
-669 AACWNCFERV
+669 AARWNCFERT
-679 NSSQV
+679 NDNQV
-684 IYAERFQFRTNQS
+684 IYAERFQFRTNQ
-697 EYSGYSVDVSFL
+697 VDILLVQRTDVNYL
-709 GNVYVG
+709 GTLCVG
-715 SGGAYVDGNED
+715 NGGFYVDGNDEWHNEETFNYSWNNSTKFIAAFTSTPESSAKLWDADFD
-726 NNDGRYE
+726 NSIQYGVNEITLASRIADGY
-733 GGKGGAKGYRG
+733 GTV
-744 ESIFMESFHTPTWKT
+744 ES
-759 ERYWDITGV
+759 
-768 KYYRVPDSCWDTSF
+768 
-782 GSNAVCIDTETATSY
+782 ALSY
-797 IANSLYP
+797 KL
-804 ASGGNWDVAM
+804 
-814 NYRQTQLLASFG
+814 TQLLDSFG

-888 VMRDSVGAYLEFL
+888 VMRDSVDAYLEFL
-901 RDNPAAGEVSG
+901 GDNRAAGEVSG
-912 SENQGNYTLTIK
+912 SEDQGNYTLTIK

-965 TDYDSGSDVILK
+965 TSYDNGSDVILK

-985 LYQNGSYDIDAPTLK
+985 LYQNGSYNIDAPTLK

>member
-66 QSEYLRQVAA
+66 QAEYLRQVAA

-208 YNSILEQLKK
+208 YNHILEQLKK

-234 QYLREDDGSIT
+234 QYLREDDGSVT

-308 GDITM
+308 GDVAM

-319 HSRVLVGLIDKDQSG
+319 HSRVLVGLVDKDQSG

-359 TSNVYPTYG
+359 TGNVYPTYG
-368 LEGNSA
+368 LEGDSA
-374 GQIKNYEHGF
+374 GQITNYEHGF

-466 HQVSVYGDVVVK
+466 HQVSVYGDVVVQ

-560 YDDGAGFGTAQD
+560 YDDGAGFGTAED
-572 VGGSKSKYEWG
+572 VGGSDSDYEWG

-607 WADGSNSLPDKY
+607 WDEGGNSLPDKY

-632 TFPYTYTT
+632 TFPYII
-640 KKEPDVLK
+640 DSDGLK

-655 LASEEEN
+655 LAGEN
-662 EDYKFYE
+662 NDYNV
-669 AACWNCFERV
+669 AARWNCFERT
-679 NSSQV
+679 NDNQV
-684 IYAERFQFRTNQS
+684 IYAERFQFRTNQ
-697 EYSGYSVDVSFL
+697 VDILLVQRTDVNYL
-709 GNVYVG
+709 GTLCVG
-715 SGGAYVDGNED
+715 NGGFYVDGNDEWHNEETFNYSWNNSTKFIAAFTSTPESSAKLWDADFD
-726 NNDGRYE
+726 NSIQYGVNEITLASRIADGY
-733 GGKGGAKGYRG
+733 GTV
-744 ESIFMESFHTPTWKT
+744 ES
-759 ERYWDITGV
+759 
-768 KYYRVPDSCWDTSF
+768 
-782 GSNAVCIDTETATSY
+782 ALSY
-797 IANSLYP
+797 KL
-804 ASGGNWDVAM
+804 
-814 NYRQTQLLASFG
+814 TQLLASFG

-888 VMRDSVGAYLEFL
+888 VMRDSVDAYLEFL

-965 TDYDSGSDVILK
+965 TDYDSGGDVILK

>member
-66 QSEYLRQVAA
+66 QAEYLRQVAA

-208 YNSILEQLKK
+208 YNHILEQLKK

-308 GDITM
+308 GDVTM

-374 GQIKNYEHGF
+374 GQITNYEHGF
-384 AEDVFFDHTQSAV
+384 AKDVFFDHTQSAV

-466 HQVSVYGDVVVK
+466 HQVSVYGDVVVQ

-560 YDDGAGFGTAQD
+560 YDDGAGFGTAED
-572 VGGSKSKYEWG
+572 VGGSDSDYEWG

-607 WADGSNSLPDKY
+607 WDEGGNSLPDKY

-632 TFPYTYTT
+632 TFPYII
-640 KKEPDVLK
+640 DSDGLK

-655 LASEEEN
+655 LAGEN
-662 EDYKFYE
+662 NDYNV
-669 AACWNCFERV
+669 AARWNCFERT
-679 NSSQV
+679 NDNQV
-684 IYAERFQFRTNQS
+684 IYAERFQFRTNQ
-697 EYSGYSVDVSFL
+697 VDILLVQRTDVNYL
-709 GNVYVG
+709 GTLCVG
-715 SGGAYVDGNED
+715 NGGFYVDGNDEWHNEETFNYSWNNSTKFIAAFTSTPESSAKLWDADFD
-726 NNDGRYE
+726 NSIQYGVNEITLASRIADGY
-733 GGKGGAKGYRG
+733 GTV
-744 ESIFMESFHTPTWKT
+744 ES
-759 ERYWDITGV
+759 
-768 KYYRVPDSCWDTSF
+768 
-782 GSNAVCIDTETATSY
+782 ALSY
-797 IANSLYP
+797 KL
-804 ASGGNWDVAM
+804 
-814 NYRQTQLLASFG
+814 TQLLDSFG

-888 VMRDSVGAYLEFL
+888 VMRDSVDAYLEFL

-965 TDYDSGSDVILK
+965 TSYDNGSDVILK

-985 LYQNGSYDIDAPTLK
+985 LYQNGSYNIDAPTLK

>member
-66 QSEYLRQVAA
+66 QAEYLRQVAA

-208 YNSILEQLKK
+208 YNHILEQLKK

-234 QYLREDDGSIT
+234 QYLREDDGSVT

-298 VELYMFSAVE
+298 VELYMFSAVK
-308 GDITM
+308 GDVTM
-313 DGNLYA
+313 DGNLFA

-374 GQIKNYEHGF
+374 GQITNYEHGF

-466 HQVSVYGDVVVK
+466 HQVSVYGDVVVQ

-560 YDDGAGFGTAQD
+560 YDAGAGFGTAQD
-572 VGGSKSKYEWG
+572 VGGSASDYEWG

-607 WADGSNSLPDKY
+607 WDEGSKSLPDKY

-632 TFPYTYTT
+632 TFPYTTET
-640 KKEPDVLK
+640 DGLK

-655 LASEEEN
+655 LAGEN
-662 EDYKFYE
+662 NDYNV
-669 AACWNCFERV
+669 AARWNCFERT
-679 NSSQV
+679 NDNQV
-684 IYAERFQFRTNQS
+684 IYAERFQFRTNQ
-697 EYSGYSVDVSFL
+697 VDILLVQRTDVNYL
-709 GNVYVG
+709 GTLCVG
-715 SGGAYVDGNED
+715 NGGFYVDGNDEWHNEETFNYSWNNSTKFIAAFTSTPESSAKLWDADFD
-726 NNDGRYE
+726 NSIQYGVNEITLASRIADGY
-733 GGKGGAKGYRG
+733 GTV
-744 ESIFMESFHTPTWKT
+744 ES
-759 ERYWDITGV
+759 
-768 KYYRVPDSCWDTSF
+768 
-782 GSNAVCIDTETATSY
+782 ALSY
-797 IANSLYP
+797 KL
-804 ASGGNWDVAM
+804 
-814 NYRQTQLLASFG
+814 TQLLTSFG

-831 YGEAVFGNTQIWK
+831 YGEAVFGNTQIWE

>member
-66 QSEYLRQVAA
+66 QAEYLRQVAA

-234 QYLREDDGSIT
+234 QYLREDDGSVT

-308 GDITM
+308 GDVTM
-313 DGNLYA
+313 DGNLFA

-374 GQIKNYEHGF
+374 GQITNYEHGF

-466 HQVSVYGDVVVK
+466 HQVSVYGDVVVQ

-560 YDDGAGFGTAQD
+560 YDAGAGFGTAQD
-572 VGGSKSKYEWG
+572 VGGSASKYEWG

-607 WADGSNSLPDKY
+607 WADGNNSLPDKY

-632 TFPYTYTT
+632 TFPYII
-640 KKEPDVLK
+640 DSDGLK
-648 SGHHENW
+648 TGHHENW
-655 LASEEEN
+655 LAGEN
-662 EDYKFYE
+662 NDYNV
-669 AACWNCFERV
+669 AARWNCFERT
-679 NSSQV
+679 NDNQV
-684 IYAERFQFRTNQS
+684 IYAERFQFRTNQ
-697 EYSGYSVDVSFL
+697 VDILLVQRTDVNYL
-709 GNVYVG
+709 GTLCVG
-715 SGGAYVDGNED
+715 NGGFYVDGNDEWHNEETFNYSWNNSTKFIAAFTSTPESSAKLWDADFD
-726 NNDGRYE
+726 NSIQYGVNEITLASRIADGY
-733 GGKGGAKGYRG
+733 GTV
-744 ESIFMESFHTPTWKT
+744 ES
-759 ERYWDITGV
+759 
-768 KYYRVPDSCWDTSF
+768 
-782 GSNAVCIDTETATSY
+782 ALSY
-797 IANSLYP
+797 KL
-804 ASGGNWDVAM
+804 
-814 NYRQTQLLASFG
+814 TQLLTSFG

-888 VMRDSVGAYLEFL
+888 VMRDSVDAYLEFL
-901 RDNPAAGEVSG
+901 GDNRAAGEVSG
-912 SENQGNYTLTIK
+912 SKDQGNYTLTIK

-965 TDYDSGSDVILK
+965 TDYDSGGDVILK

-985 LYQNGSYDIDAPTLK
+985 LYQNGSYNINAPTLK

-1080 DGVDWFTNWWN
+1080 DDVDWFTNWWN

>member
-66 QSEYLRQVAA
+66 QAEYLRQVAA

-167 LQSPISTIVTDG
+167 LQSPISTIVADG

-374 GQIKNYEHGF
+374 GQIANYEHGF
-384 AEDVFFDHTQSAV
+384 AKDVFFDHTQSAV

-466 HQVSVYGDVVVK
+466 HQVSVYGDVVVQ

-560 YDDGAGFGTAQD
+560 YDAGAGFGTAQD
-572 VGGSKSKYEWG
+572 VGGSASDYEWG

-607 WADGSNSLPDKY
+607 WDEGSKSLPDKY

-632 TFPYTYTT
+632 TFPYTTET
-640 KKEPDVLK
+640 DGLK

-655 LASEEEN
+655 LAGEN
-662 EDYKFYE
+662 NDYNV
-669 AACWNCFERV
+669 AARWNCFERT
-679 NSSQV
+679 NDNQV
-684 IYAERFQFRTNQS
+684 IYAERFQFRTNQ
-697 EYSGYSVDVSFL
+697 VDILLVQRTDVNYL
-709 GNVYVG
+709 GTLCVG
-715 SGGAYVDGNED
+715 NGGFYVDGNDEWHNEETFNYSWNNSTKFIAAFTSTPESSAKLWDADFD
-726 NNDGRYE
+726 NSIQYGVNEITLASRIADGY
-733 GGKGGAKGYRG
+733 GTV
-744 ESIFMESFHTPTWKT
+744 ES
-759 ERYWDITGV
+759 
-768 KYYRVPDSCWDTSF
+768 
-782 GSNAVCIDTETATSY
+782 ALSY
-797 IANSLYP
+797 KL
-804 ASGGNWDVAM
+804 
-814 NYRQTQLLASFG
+814 TQLLTSFG

-888 VMRDSVGAYLEFL
+888 VMRDSVDAYLEFL
-901 RDNPAAGEVSG
+901 GDNRAAGEVSG
-912 SENQGNYTLTIK
+912 SKDQGNYTLTIK

-965 TDYDSGSDVILK
+965 TDYDSGGDVILK

-985 LYQNGSYDIDAPTLK
+985 LYQNGSYNINAPTLK

>member
-45 EAFYSMV
+45 EAFCSMV

-66 QSEYLRQVAA
+66 QAEYLRQVAA

-190 PYMYNDDGS
+190 PYVYNDDGS

-208 YNSILEQLKK
+208 YNHILEQLKK

-234 QYLREDDGSIT
+234 QYLREDDGSVT

-308 GDITM
+308 GDVTM
-313 DGNLYA
+313 DGNLFA

-374 GQIKNYEHGF
+374 GQITNYEHGF

-466 HQVSVYGDVVVK
+466 HQVSVYGDVVVQ

-560 YDDGAGFGTAQD
+560 YDAGAGFGTAQD
-572 VGGSKSKYEWG
+572 VGGSASDYEWG

-607 WADGSNSLPDKY
+607 WDEGSKSLPDKY

-632 TFPYTYTT
+632 TFPYTTET
-640 KKEPDVLK
+640 DGLK

-655 LASEEEN
+655 LAGEN
-662 EDYKFYE
+662 NDYNV
-669 AACWNCFERV
+669 AARWNCFERT
-679 NSSQV
+679 NDNQV
-684 IYAERFQFRTNQS
+684 IYAERFQFRTNQ
-697 EYSGYSVDVSFL
+697 VDILLVQRTDVNYL
-709 GNVYVG
+709 GTLCVG
-715 SGGAYVDGNED
+715 NGGFYVDGNDEWHNEETFNYSWNNSTKFIAAFTSTPESSAKLWDADFDNSIQYGVNEITLASRIADGFGTVED
-726 NNDGRYE
+726 ALSD
-733 GGKGGAKGYRG
+733 K
-744 ESIFMESFHTPTWKT
+744 
-759 ERYWDITGV
+759 
-768 KYYRVPDSCWDTSF
+768 
-782 GSNAVCIDTETATSY
+782 
-797 IANSLYP
+797 L
-804 ASGGNWDVAM
+804 
-814 NYRQTQLLASFG
+814 TQLLASFG

-831 YGEAVFGNTQIWK
+831 YGEAVFGNTQIWE

-873 AGGEDGFGQADIAGN
+873 AGGEEGFGQADIAGN
-888 VMRDSVGAYLEFL
+888 VMRDSVDAYLEFL
-901 RDNPAAGEVSG
+901 RDNRAAGEVSG

-985 LYQNGSYDIDAPTLK
+985 LYQNGSYNIDAPTLK

>member
-66 QSEYLRQVAA
+66 QAEYLRQVAA

-208 YNSILEQLKK
+208 YNHILEQLKK

-374 GQIKNYEHGF
+374 GQIANYEHGF
-384 AEDVFFDHTQSAV
+384 AKDVFFDHTQSAV

-452 DWSSIFSWATMYTN
+452 DWSSMFGWATMYTN
-466 HQVSVYGDVVVK
+466 HQVSVYGDVVVQ

-572 VGGSKSKYEWG
+572 VGGSDSDYEWG

-607 WADGSNSLPDKY
+607 WDEGSKSLPDKY

-632 TFPYTYTT
+632 TFPYTTET
-640 KKEPDVLK
+640 DGLK

-655 LASEEEN
+655 LAGEN
-662 EDYKFYE
+662 NDYNV
-669 AACWNCFERV
+669 AARWNCFERT
-679 NSSQV
+679 NDSQV
-684 IYAERFQFRTNQS
+684 IYAERFQFRTNQ
-697 EYSGYSVDVSFL
+697 VDILLVQRTDVNYL
-709 GNVYVG
+709 GTLCVG
-715 SGGAYVDGNED
+715 NGGFYVDGNDEWHNEETFNYSWD
-726 NNDGRYE
+726 NSTKFISAFTSTPESSAKLWDADFDNSIQYGVNEITLASRIADGY
-733 GGKGGAKGYRG
+733 GTV
-744 ESIFMESFHTPTWKT
+744 ES
-759 ERYWDITGV
+759 
-768 KYYRVPDSCWDTSF
+768 
-782 GSNAVCIDTETATSY
+782 ALSY
-797 IANSLYP
+797 KL
-804 ASGGNWDVAM
+804 
-814 NYRQTQLLASFG
+814 TQLLASFG

-831 YGEAVFGNTQIWK
+831 YGEAVFGNTQIWE

-888 VMRDSVGAYLEFL
+888 VMRDSVDAYLEFL
-901 RDNPAAGEVSG
+901 RDNRAAGEVSG
-912 SENQGNYTLTIK
+912 SKDQGNYTLTIK

-965 TDYDSGSDVILK
+965 TDYDSGGDVILK

-1091 NLIWKPDKIIDALVK
+1091 NLIWKPDKISVGRVKTTDRRLV
-1106 QYENSFY
+1106 ENA
-1113 DYVMPPLIMDAG
+1113 MAPLIMDVG
-1125 FQYGDTAGELTDFN
+1125 IKS
-1139 QVVWEFM
+1139 
-1146 GYY
+1146 

>member
-66 QSEYLRQVAA
+66 QAEYLRQVAA

-234 QYLREDDGSIT
+234 QYLREDDGSVT
-245 TYTSTDVG
+245 MYTSTDVG
-253 KYNYILSTKVYGN
+253 KYNHILRTKVYGN
-266 VQASTEDSSLV
+266 VQASTEDSGLV

-374 GQIKNYEHGF
+374 GQITNYEHGF

-466 HQVSVYGDVVVK
+466 HQVSVYGDVVVQ

-554 DSNYKG
+554 DSNYKT
-560 YDDGAGFGTAQD
+560 YDAGAGFGTAQD
-572 VGGSKSKYEWG
+572 VGGSASKYEWG

-607 WADGSNSLPDKY
+607 WDEGSKSLPDKY

-632 TFPYTYTT
+632 TFPYTTET
-640 KKEPDVLK
+640 DGLK

-655 LASEEEN
+655 LAGEN
-662 EDYKFYE
+662 NDYNV
-669 AACWNCFERV
+669 AARWNCFERT
-679 NSSQV
+679 NDNQV
-684 IYAERFQFRTNQS
+684 IYAERFQFRTNQ
-697 EYSGYSVDVSFL
+697 VDILLVQRTDVNYL
-709 GNVYVG
+709 GTLCVG
-715 SGGAYVDGNED
+715 NGGFYVDGNDEWHNEETFNYSWNNSTKFIAAFTSTPESSAKLWDADFD
-726 NNDGRYE
+726 NSIQYGVNEITLASRIADGY
-733 GGKGGAKGYRG
+733 GTV
-744 ESIFMESFHTPTWKT
+744 ES
-759 ERYWDITGV
+759 
-768 KYYRVPDSCWDTSF
+768 
-782 GSNAVCIDTETATSY
+782 ALSY
-797 IANSLYP
+797 KL
-804 ASGGNWDVAM
+804 
-814 NYRQTQLLASFG
+814 TQLLTSFG

-888 VMRDSVGAYLEFL
+888 VMRDSVDAYLEFL
-901 RDNPAAGEVSG
+901 GDNRAAGEVSG
-912 SENQGNYTLTIK
+912 SKDQGNYTLTIK

-965 TDYDSGSDVILK
+965 TDYDSGGDVILK

-985 LYQNGSYDIDAPTLK
+985 LYQNGSYNIDAPTLK

>member
-66 QSEYLRQVAA
+66 QAEYLRQVAA

-190 PYMYNDDGS
+190 PYVYNDDGS

-208 YNSILEQLKK
+208 YNHILEQLKK

-234 QYLREDDGSIT
+234 QYLREDDGSVT

-308 GDITM
+308 GDVTM

-374 GQIKNYEHGF
+374 GQITNYEHGF

-466 HQVSVYGDVVVK
+466 HQVSVYGDVVVQ

-554 DSNYKG
+554 DSNYKR
-560 YDDGAGFGTAQD
+560 YDAGAGFGTAQD
-572 VGGSKSKYEWG
+572 VGGSGSKYEWG

-595 WSAVNTHIMCSK
+595 WSAVNTHILCSK
-607 WADGSNSLPDKY
+607 WNDGSNSLPDKY
-619 GNIYVEQYLFIDL
+619 GNIYVEKYLFIDL
-632 TFPYTYTT
+632 TFPYTTET
-640 KKEPDVLK
+640 DGLK

-655 LASEEEN
+655 LAGEN
-662 EDYKFYE
+662 NDYNV
-669 AACWNCFERV
+669 AARWNCFERT
-679 NSSQV
+679 NDNQV
-684 IYAERFQFRTNQS
+684 IYAERFQFRTNQADILTFPII
-697 EYSGYSVDVSFL
+697 EHTDVNYL
-709 GNVYVG
+709 GTLCVG
-715 SGGAYVDGNED
+715 NGGFYVDGNDEWHDEETFNYNWNNSTKFIAAFTSTPESSAKLWDADFD
-726 NNDGRYE
+726 NSIQYGVNEITLASRIADGY
-733 GGKGGAKGYRG
+733 GTV
-744 ESIFMESFHTPTWKT
+744 ES
-759 ERYWDITGV
+759 
-768 KYYRVPDSCWDTSF
+768 
-782 GSNAVCIDTETATSY
+782 ALSY
-797 IANSLYP
+797 KL
-804 ASGGNWDVAM
+804 
-814 NYRQTQLLASFG
+814 TQSLASFG

-831 YGEAVFGNTQIWK
+831 YGEAVFGNTQIWE

-888 VMRDSVGAYLEFL
+888 VMRDSVDAYLEFL
-901 RDNPAAGEVSG
+901 GDNRAAGEVSG
-912 SENQGNYTLTIK
+912 SKDQGNYTLTIK

-965 TDYDSGSDVILK
+965 TSYDNGSDVILK

-985 LYQNGSYDIDAPTLK
+985 LYQNGSYNIDAPTLK

>member
-234 QYLREDDGSIT
+234 QYLREDDGSVNM
-245 TYTSTDVG
+245 YTSTDVG

-298 VELYMFSAVE
+298 VELYMFSAVK
-308 GDITM
+308 GDVTM

-319 HSRVLVGLIDKDQSG
+319 HSRELVGLIDKAQSG

-374 GQIKNYEHGF
+374 GQITNYEHGF
-384 AEDVFFDHTQSAV
+384 AKDVFFDHTQSAV

-466 HQVSVYGDVVVK
+466 HQVSVYGDVVVQ

-560 YDDGAGFGTAQD
+560 YDAGAGFGTAQD
-572 VGGSKSKYEWG
+572 VGGSASDYEWG

-607 WADGSNSLPDKY
+607 WDEGSKSLPDKY

-632 TFPYTYTT
+632 TFPYTTET
-640 KKEPDVLK
+640 DGLK

-655 LASEEEN
+655 LAGEN
-662 EDYKFYE
+662 NDYNV
-669 AACWNCFERV
+669 AARWNCFERT
-679 NSSQV
+679 NDNQV
-684 IYAERFQFRTNQS
+684 IYAERFQFRTNQ
-697 EYSGYSVDVSFL
+697 VDILLVQRTDVNYL
-709 GNVYVG
+709 GTLCVG
-715 SGGAYVDGNED
+715 NGGFYVDGNDEWHNEETFNYSWNNSTKFIAAFTSTPESSAKLWDADFD
-726 NNDGRYE
+726 NSIQYGVNEITLASRIADGY
-733 GGKGGAKGYRG
+733 GTV
-744 ESIFMESFHTPTWKT
+744 ES
-759 ERYWDITGV
+759 
-768 KYYRVPDSCWDTSF
+768 
-782 GSNAVCIDTETATSY
+782 ALSY
-797 IANSLYP
+797 KL
-804 ASGGNWDVAM
+804 
-814 NYRQTQLLASFG
+814 TQLLDSFG

-888 VMRDSVGAYLEFL
+888 VMRDSVDAYLEFL
-901 RDNPAAGEVSG
+901 GDNRAAGEVSG
-912 SENQGNYTLTIK
+912 SEDQGNYTLTIK

-965 TDYDSGSDVILK
+965 TSYDNGSDVILK

-985 LYQNGSYDIDAPTLK
+985 LYQNGSYNIDAPTLK

>member
-66 QSEYLRQVAA
+66 QAEYLRQVAA

-208 YNSILEQLKK
+208 YNHILEQLKK

-234 QYLREDDGSIT
+234 QYLREDDGSVT

-298 VELYMFSAVE
+298 VELYMFSAVK
-308 GDITM
+308 GDVTM

-374 GQIKNYEHGF
+374 GQITNYEHGF
-384 AEDVFFDHTQSAV
+384 AKDVFFDHTQSAV

-466 HQVSVYGDVVVK
+466 HQVSVYGDVVVQ

-560 YDDGAGFGTAQD
+560 YDAGAGFGTAQD
-572 VGGSKSKYEWG
+572 VGGSASDYEWG

-607 WADGSNSLPDKY
+607 WDEGSKSLPDKY

-632 TFPYTYTT
+632 TFPYTTET
-640 KKEPDVLK
+640 DGLK

-655 LASEEEN
+655 LAGEN
-662 EDYKFYE
+662 NDYNV
-669 AACWNCFERV
+669 AARWNCFERT
-679 NSSQV
+679 NDNQV
-684 IYAERFQFRTNQS
+684 IYAERFQFRTNQ
-697 EYSGYSVDVSFL
+697 VDILLVQRTDVNYL
-709 GNVYVG
+709 GTLCVG
-715 SGGAYVDGNED
+715 NGGFYVDGNDEWHNEETFNYSWNNSTKFIAAFTSTPESSAKLWDADFD
-726 NNDGRYE
+726 NSIQYGVNEITLASRIADGY
-733 GGKGGAKGYRG
+733 GTV
-744 ESIFMESFHTPTWKT
+744 ES
-759 ERYWDITGV
+759 
-768 KYYRVPDSCWDTSF
+768 
-782 GSNAVCIDTETATSY
+782 ALSY
-797 IANSLYP
+797 KL
-804 ASGGNWDVAM
+804 
-814 NYRQTQLLASFG
+814 TQLLTSFG

>member
-199 IKTTGNEGV
+199 IRTTGNEGV
-208 YNSILEQLKK
+208 YNHILEQLKK

-234 QYLREDDGSIT
+234 QYLREDDGSVT

-308 GDITM
+308 GDVAM

-319 HSRVLVGLIDKDQSG
+319 HSRVLVGLVDKDQSG

-374 GQIKNYEHGF
+374 GQITNYEHGF
-384 AEDVFFDHTQSAV
+384 AKDVFFDHTQSAV

-452 DWSSIFSWATMYTN
+452 DWSNIFSWATMYTN
-466 HQVSVYGDVVVK
+466 HQVSVYGDVVVQ

-560 YDDGAGFGTAQD
+560 YDAGAGFGTAQD
-572 VGGSKSKYEWG
+572 VGGSASDYEWG

-607 WADGSNSLPDKY
+607 WDEGSKSLPDKY

-632 TFPYTYTT
+632 TFPYTTET
-640 KKEPDVLK
+640 DGLK

-655 LASEEEN
+655 LAGEN
-662 EDYKFYE
+662 NDYNV
-669 AACWNCFERV
+669 AARWNCFERT
-679 NSSQV
+679 NDNQV
-684 IYAERFQFRTNQS
+684 IYAERFQFRTNQ
-697 EYSGYSVDVSFL
+697 VDILLVQRTDVNYL
-709 GNVYVG
+709 GTLCVG
-715 SGGAYVDGNED
+715 NGGFYVDGNDEWHNEETFNYSWNNSTKFIAAFTSTPESSAKLWDADFD
-726 NNDGRYE
+726 NSIQYGVNEITLASRIADGY
-733 GGKGGAKGYRG
+733 GTV
-744 ESIFMESFHTPTWKT
+744 ES
-759 ERYWDITGV
+759 
-768 KYYRVPDSCWDTSF
+768 
-782 GSNAVCIDTETATSY
+782 ALSY
-797 IANSLYP
+797 KL
-804 ASGGNWDVAM
+804 
-814 NYRQTQLLASFG
+814 TQLLTSFG

-888 VMRDSVGAYLEFL
+888 VMRDSVDAYLEFL
-901 RDNPAAGEVSG
+901 GDNRAAGEVSG
-912 SENQGNYTLTIK
+912 SEDQGNYTLTIK

-965 TDYDSGSDVILK
+965 TSYDNGSDVILK

-985 LYQNGSYDIDAPTLK
+985 LYQNGSYNIDAPTLK

>member
-66 QSEYLRQVAA
+66 QAEYLRQVAA

-208 YNSILEQLKK
+208 YNHILEQLKK

-298 VELYMFSAVE
+298 VELYMFSAVK
-308 GDITM
+308 GDVTM

-374 GQIKNYEHGF
+374 GQITNYEHGF
-384 AEDVFFDHTQSAV
+384 AKDVFFDHTQSAV

-466 HQVSVYGDVVVK
+466 HQVSVYGDVVVQ

-560 YDDGAGFGTAQD
+560 YDAGAGFGTAQD
-572 VGGSKSKYEWG
+572 VGGSASDYEWG

-607 WADGSNSLPDKY
+607 WDEGSKSLPDKY

-632 TFPYTYTT
+632 TFPYTTET
-640 KKEPDVLK
+640 DGLK

-655 LASEEEN
+655 LAGEN
-662 EDYKFYE
+662 NDYNV
-669 AACWNCFERV
+669 AARWNCFERT
-679 NSSQV
+679 NDNQV
-684 IYAERFQFRTNQS
+684 IYAERFQFRTNQ
-697 EYSGYSVDVSFL
+697 VDILLVQRTDVNYL
-709 GNVYVG
+709 GTLCVG
-715 SGGAYVDGNED
+715 NGGFYVDGNDEWHNEETFNYSWNNSTKFIAAFTSTPESSAKLWDADFD
-726 NNDGRYE
+726 NSIQYGVNEITLASRIADGY
-733 GGKGGAKGYRG
+733 GTV
-744 ESIFMESFHTPTWKT
+744 ES
-759 ERYWDITGV
+759 
-768 KYYRVPDSCWDTSF
+768 
-782 GSNAVCIDTETATSY
+782 ALSY
-797 IANSLYP
+797 KL
-804 ASGGNWDVAM
+804 
-814 NYRQTQLLASFG
+814 TQLLDSFG

-888 VMRDSVGAYLEFL
+888 VMRDSVDAYLEFL
-901 RDNPAAGEVSG
+901 GDNRAAGEVSG
-912 SENQGNYTLTIK
+912 SEDQGNYTLTIK

-965 TDYDSGSDVILK
+965 TSYDNGSDVILK

-985 LYQNGSYDIDAPTLK
+985 LYQNGSYNIDAPTLK

>member
-66 QSEYLRQVAA
+66 QAEYLRQVAA

-208 YNSILEQLKK
+208 YNHILEQLKK

-234 QYLREDDGSIT
+234 QYLREDDGSVT

-298 VELYMFSAVE
+298 VELYMFSAVK
-308 GDITM
+308 GDVTM

-374 GQIKNYEHGF
+374 GQITNYEHGF
-384 AEDVFFDHTQSAV
+384 AKDVFFDHTQSAV

-452 DWSSIFSWATMYTN
+452 DWSNIFSWATMYTN
-466 HQVSVYGDVVVK
+466 HQVSVYGDVVVQ

-560 YDDGAGFGTAQD
+560 YDAGAGFGTAQD
-572 VGGSKSKYEWG
+572 VGGSASDYEWG

-607 WADGSNSLPDKY
+607 WDEGSKSLPDKY

-632 TFPYTYTT
+632 TFPYTTET
-640 KKEPDVLK
+640 DGLK

-655 LASEEEN
+655 LAGEN
-662 EDYKFYE
+662 NDYNV
-669 AACWNCFERV
+669 AARWNCFERT
-679 NSSQV
+679 NDNQV
-684 IYAERFQFRTNQS
+684 IYAERFQFRTNQ
-697 EYSGYSVDVSFL
+697 VDILLVQRTDVNYL
-709 GNVYVG
+709 GTLCVG
-715 SGGAYVDGNED
+715 NGGFYVDGNDEWHNEETFNYSWNNSTKFIAAFTSTPESSAKLWDADFD
-726 NNDGRYE
+726 NSIQYGVNEITLASRIADGY
-733 GGKGGAKGYRG
+733 GTV
-744 ESIFMESFHTPTWKT
+744 ES
-759 ERYWDITGV
+759 
-768 KYYRVPDSCWDTSF
+768 
-782 GSNAVCIDTETATSY
+782 ALSY
-797 IANSLYP
+797 KL
-804 ASGGNWDVAM
+804 
-814 NYRQTQLLASFG
+814 TQLLASFG

-888 VMRDSVGAYLEFL
+888 VMRDSVDAYLEFL
-901 RDNPAAGEVSG
+901 GDNRAAGEVSG
-912 SENQGNYTLTIK
+912 SEDQGNYTLTIK

-965 TDYDSGSDVILK
+965 TSYDNGSDVILK

-985 LYQNGSYDIDAPTLK
+985 LYQNGSYNIDAPTLK

>member
-1 MVLVSITILAIMG
+1 MKARCRLRRVYKKGASLAMVLVSITILAIMG

-66 QSEYLRQVAA
+66 QAEYLRQVAA

-234 QYLREDDGSIT
+234 QYLREDDGSVT

-298 VELYMFSAVE
+298 VELYMFSAVK
-308 GDITM
+308 GDVTM

-374 GQIKNYEHGF
+374 GQITNYEHGF

-466 HQVSVYGDVVVK
+466 HQVSVYGDVVVQ

-516 FSALGLNVNSGT
+516 FSALGLNVNRGT

-554 DSNYKG
+554 DSNYKT
-560 YDDGAGFGTAQD
+560 YDAGAGFGTAQD
-572 VGGSKSKYEWG
+572 VGGSASKYEWG

-607 WADGSNSLPDKY
+607 WDEGSKSLPDKY

-632 TFPYTYTT
+632 TFPYII
-640 KKEPDVLK
+640 DSDGLK

-655 LASEEEN
+655 LAGEN
-662 EDYKFYE
+662 NDYNV
-669 AACWNCFERV
+669 AARWNCFERT
-679 NSSQV
+679 NDNQV
-684 IYAERFQFRTNQS
+684 IYAERFQFRTNQ
-697 EYSGYSVDVSFL
+697 VDILLVQRTDVNYL
-709 GNVYVG
+709 GTLCVG
-715 SGGAYVDGNED
+715 NGGFYVDGNDEWHNEETFNYSWNNSTKFIAAFTSTPESSAKLWDADFD
-726 NNDGRYE
+726 NSIQYGVNEITLASRIADGY
-733 GGKGGAKGYRG
+733 GTV
-744 ESIFMESFHTPTWKT
+744 ES
-759 ERYWDITGV
+759 
-768 KYYRVPDSCWDTSF
+768 
-782 GSNAVCIDTETATSY
+782 ALSY
-797 IANSLYP
+797 KL
-804 ASGGNWDVAM
+804 
-814 NYRQTQLLASFG
+814 TQLLASFG

-888 VMRDSVGAYLEFL
+888 VMRDSVSAYLEFL

-965 TDYDSGSDVILK
+965 TDYDSGGDVILK